1 MPKGRIHQSLWRH
14 AAIFRQ
20 QRLFQGPAVD
30 PDADGDM
37 FPGAGHGHGLH
48 PVFPADVAGVDA
60 DLIRPGLDALQRQT
74 IVKVNVHH
82 QGQVDLFLDGPHG
95 LGRRH
100 VRHSHPDDLA
110 PRRSQAANLG
120 HGRLYVAGG
129 GVRTWIGWSQER
141 PRPRA
146 RPRLKFVSSCSY
158 VTNFQI
164 SLKVTTTM
172 QQNAAGQSLP
182 HGSMPHTSGP
192 VSARR
197 AAATPPPRSAGRC
210 ARHPGQAGAGGS

>member
-1 MPKGRIHQSLWRH
+1 MGLLVHELIGLHGNGHRGGFQRDANVVKVIAVEQGDVPKGRIHQSLGRH
-14 AAIFRQ
+14 TAVFRQ

-60 DLIRPGLDALQRQT
+60 DLIRPGLDALQGQA
-74 IVKVNVHH
+74 IVKVDIDH
-82 QGQVDLFLDGPHG
+82 QRQVDLFLDGPHG

-120 HGRLYVAGG
+120 DRRRHVAGG
-129 GVRTWIGWSQER
+129 GIGH
-141 PRPRA
+141 
-146 RPRLKFVSSCSY
+146 RLHR
-158 VTNFQI
+158 
-164 SLKVTTTM
+164 
-172 QQNAAGQSLP
+172 
-182 HGSMPHTSGP
+182 HGS
-192 VSARR
+192 
-197 AAATPPPRSAGRC
+197 AAAHGHAPD
-210 ARHPGQAGAGGS
+210 